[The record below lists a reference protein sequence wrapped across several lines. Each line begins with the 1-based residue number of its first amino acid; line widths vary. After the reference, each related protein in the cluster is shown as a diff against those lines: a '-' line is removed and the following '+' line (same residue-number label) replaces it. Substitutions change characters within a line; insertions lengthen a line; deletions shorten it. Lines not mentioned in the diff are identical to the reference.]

1 MAMLNIHRV
10 ISFVTNDDRDIL
22 SPRHGCNTTI
32 DNFGKVLAH
41 VIQPLINH
49 PTNHQTAGRKT
60 QGTYSSIMME
70 SANPKAL

>member
-41 VIQPLINH
+41 VVLPDTENLARGIAN
-49 PTNHQTAGRKT
+49 
-60 QGTYSSIMME
+60 YSAID
-70 SANPKAL
+70 